1 MRQRIKKGLDGYPD
15 LRKSDLTSGREFLS
29 KPIVTNLTSLVNIL
43 DKTSP
48 RVVLR
53 RGLN

>member
-1 MRQRIKKGLDGYPD
+1 MRKVKKRSRCGKQR